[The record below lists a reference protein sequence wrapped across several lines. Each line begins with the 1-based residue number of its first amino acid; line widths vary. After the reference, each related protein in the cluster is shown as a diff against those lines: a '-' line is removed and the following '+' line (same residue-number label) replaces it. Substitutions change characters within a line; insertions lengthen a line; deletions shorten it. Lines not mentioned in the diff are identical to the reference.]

1 MATEQFDRLAK
12 TATESLGKLQ
22 QFDPN
27 TVARVEELG
36 PGLSFLPAV
45 EPVRKLISFWQL
57 INPAGLGDLSQTALR
72 NIVERAE
79 SDLLLLERFKTFSV
93 NDGVNA
99 RAQIIAEA
107 ENSFDATFDRLHS
120 QAGFTASRRF

>member
-12 TATESLGKLQ
+12 KATESLGKLQ

-36 PGLSFLPAV
+36 PLSFLPAV

-72 NIVERAE
+72 NIVERAD
-79 SDLLLLERFKTFSV
+79 SDLSLLERFKTFSV

-99 RAQIIAEA
+99 RAQIIA
-107 ENSFDATFDRLHS
+107 
-120 QAGFTASRRF
+120 